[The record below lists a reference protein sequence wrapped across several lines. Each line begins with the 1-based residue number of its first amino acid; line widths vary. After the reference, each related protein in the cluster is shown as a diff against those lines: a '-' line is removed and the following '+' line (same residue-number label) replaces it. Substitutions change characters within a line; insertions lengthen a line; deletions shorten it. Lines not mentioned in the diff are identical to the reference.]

1 MSPKTPK
8 DAGSDMAIL
17 RRLYCEAYN
26 EARTVDEDAADLVR
40 EAYIHDQISW
50 EEAQRQWWAIVDQ
63 TVDPSSKL
71 DSVQ

>member
-1 MSPKTPK
+1 
-8 DAGSDMAIL
+8 MAIL

-63 TVDPSSKL
+63 KVGPSGKSR
-71 DSVQ
+71 SAQ

>member
-1 MSPKTPK
+1 
-8 DAGSDMAIL
+8 MAIL

-63 TVDPSSKL
+63 AQGPSGNSG
-71 DSVQ
+71 SVQ

>member
-1 MSPKTPK
+1 
-8 DAGSDMAIL
+8 MAIL

-63 TVDPSSKL
+63 ARDP
-71 DSVQ
+71 